1 MVCEECGQTAGPLR
15 ASVASTFPLGGA
27 GRIGQDGGMQTFG
40 FLIVALY
47 SLGLAQVGALSAEE
61 LGAGVLLQ
69 AFAWVVGLAVSF
81 VPFVRTLALF
91 ACLLLVAT
99 WWAAALIA
107 IGAAFLH
114 SLGFTLCAKRHS
126 AS

>member
-1 MVCEECGQTAGPLR
+1 
-15 ASVASTFPLGGA
+15 
-27 GRIGQDGGMQTFG
+27 MQNFG

-61 LGAGVLLQ
+61 FGAGVVLQ
-69 AFAWVVGLAVSF
+69 TVAWVAGLAVSF
-81 VPFVRTLALF
+81 VPFVRNLALF

-114 SLGFTLCAKRHS
+114 SLGFTLMAKRHS
-126 AS
+126 DS